1 MCMYI
6 YALMYIC
13 GKCIAFKEK
22 ALPAL
27 ASQRKNKPQPVSI
40 SIQFYN
46 LLQLSETYLYSDQW
60 TALSC
65 SVYAVAFVFFF
76 SFYGFYFLRLFG
88 TAQLSFGACVDV

>member
-76 SFYGFYFLRLFG
+76 FLFMVFIFFVFSAL
-88 TAQLSFGACVDV
+88 LSSASAHA